1 MQKEQQMT
9 SIENFIQAEDT
20 DISVAM
26 VAAIND
32 KYCFTLQPQDRWG
45 KDKNKNDIL
54 YFGGIGG
61 KVKPQET
68 LLEALR
74 REAKEEIGC
83 SFNLLPTLGQ
93 GTPFITKEQLE
104 IQQITATT
112 QNPLPAFIF
121 QNKRSEIGR
130 KNYTNVFVYKAELTK
145 KDNMQPLDNP
155 AIILIPKQILY
166 DMENGMPIAT
176 AQKKGIEII
185 SKIQIPQNG
194 ILTPTPTPLALIKLH
209 QNDITI

>member
-1 MQKEQQMT
+1 MT
-9 SIENFIQAEDT
+9 SIENFIHTEDT

-26 VAAIND
+26 VATIND

-45 KDKNKNDIL
+45 KDKNQNDIL

-83 SFNLLPTLGQ
+83 TFNLLPTLAQ

-104 IQQITATT
+104 IKPITATP

-130 KNYTNVFVYKAELTK
+130 KSYTNVFVYKAEIK
-145 KDNMQPLDNP
+145 EKNKMQPLDNP
-155 AIILIPKQILY
+155 AIILIPKQTLY
-166 DMENGMPIAT
+166 EMENGMPIAT
-176 AQKKGIEII
+176 AKNKGVEIF
-185 SKIQIPQNG
+185 SQIQIPQNG
-194 ILTPTPTPLALIKLH
+194 ILAPTPTPLALIKLH
-209 QNDITI
+209 QNNITI

>member
-1 MQKEQQMT
+1 MT
-9 SIENFIQAEDT
+9 NIENFIQAEDT

-26 VAAIND
+26 VATIND

-45 KDKNKNDIL
+45 KDKDKNDIL

-83 SFNLLPTLGQ
+83 TFNLLPTLAQ
-93 GTPFITKEQLE
+93 ETPFITKERLE
-104 IQQITATT
+104 IKQITATAK
-112 QNPLPAFIF
+112 NPLPAFIF

-130 KNYTNVFVYKAELTK
+130 KSYTNVFVYKAEIK
-145 KDNMQPLDNP
+145 EKNKMQPLDNP
-155 AIILIPKQILY
+155 AIILIPKQTLY
-166 DMENGMPIAT
+166 EMENGMPIAT
-176 AQKKGIEII
+176 AKNKGVEIFSQI
-185 SKIQIPQNG
+185 PIPQNG
-194 ILTPTPTPLALIKLH
+194 ILAPTPTPLALIKLH
-209 QNDITI
+209 QNNITI